1 MDIDQGFCLKVP
13 ALSYILVLVA
23 VSYKEDKLEAHG
35 SQLSHTSWV
44 LVAVSYKEDKLEA
57 HVLEIHC
64 AFIAIEVGLVF
75 HVYKLISE
83 HK

>member
-1 MDIDQGFCLKVP
+1 M
-13 ALSYILVLVA
+13 A
-23 VSYKEDKLEAHG
+23 G